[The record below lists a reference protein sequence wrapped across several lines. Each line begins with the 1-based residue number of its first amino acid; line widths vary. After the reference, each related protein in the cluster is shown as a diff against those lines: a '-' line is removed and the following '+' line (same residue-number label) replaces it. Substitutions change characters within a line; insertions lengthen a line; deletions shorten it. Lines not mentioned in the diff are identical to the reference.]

1 MALAVLGVMMVA
13 TVVGVVAMDDD
24 GAADAA
30 VSDTFTVGDL
40 EYEVIADGEVEVSD
54 TTSAY
59 ISGDLVIPSSVS
71 DGTEQYSVTSI
82 GVNAFWNC
90 YGLTS
95 VTIPNS
101 VTSIGNYA
109 FTDCSGLTSV
119 TIPNSVTSIENST
132 FSGCSGLTSVN
143 IGNSVTSIGDNAF
156 YYCTNLTSVT
166 IPDSVTSIGNYAFQ
180 HCSGLTSVNIGNSV
194 TSIGNY
200 AFIRCTN
207 LTSVTIP
214 DSVTSIEGSAFQL
227 CSGLT
232 SVTFTSQDPPTM
244 GRYAFDTRT
253 TLLVTS
259 HWDPV
264 TAMADAIGTS
274 GKTTIVWANPPYPDL
289 TFESDP
295 VADGIIAYVT
305 RETP

>member
-90 YGLTS
+90 YG
-95 VTIPNS
+95 
-101 VTSIGNYA
+101 
-109 FTDCSGLTSV
+109 
-119 TIPNSVTSIENST
+119 
-132 FSGCSGLTSVN
+132 
-143 IGNSVTSIGDNAF
+143 
-156 YYCTNLTSVT
+156 
-166 IPDSVTSIGNYAFQ
+166 
-180 HCSGLTSVNIGNSV
+180 
-194 TSIGNY
+194 
-200 AFIRCTN
+200 

-305 RETP
+305 RETL

>member
-95 VTIPNS
+95 VTIPDS

-143 IGNSVTSIGDNAF
+143 IGNSVTSIWDNAF
-156 YYCTNLTSVT
+156 YY
-166 IPDSVTSIGNYAFQ
+166 
-180 HCSGLTSVNIGNSV
+180 
-194 TSIGNY
+194 
-200 AFIRCTN
+200 CTN

-305 RETP
+305 RETL